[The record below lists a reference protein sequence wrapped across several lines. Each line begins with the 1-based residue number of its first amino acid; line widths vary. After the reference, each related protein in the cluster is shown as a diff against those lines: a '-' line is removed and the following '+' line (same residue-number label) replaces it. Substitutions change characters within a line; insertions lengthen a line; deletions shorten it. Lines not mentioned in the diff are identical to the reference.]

1 MDEDSQRAAGVW
13 AVFFLPF
20 VVLTGFLYAQNQL
33 TIEFVA
39 LYWFPPVVLIAIG
52 TVPPPWKSVSS

>member
-1 MDEDSQRAAGVW
+1 MNEDSQRAAGVW

-39 LYWFPPVVLIAIG
+39 LYWFPPVVLIG
-52 TVPPPWKSVSS
+52 LC